1 MAKQRDEMFDIR
13 PLSGPA
19 ERERML
25 AMERSTVIRF
35 ADRRTREQLVTR
47 ARDARRRLEPLSEEP
62 PRPPGRAWINGIEV
76 SGGNP
81 RWDHLAVV
89 HD

>member
-1 MAKQRDEMFDIR
+1 MFDIR
-13 PLSGPA
+13 SLWSPPEG
-19 ERERML
+19 ERML

-35 ADRRTREQLVTR
+35 ADRRAREQLVTR
-47 ARDARRRLEPLSEEP
+47 ARDARRRLEPLSDEP

-76 SGGNP
+76 GGGNP